1 MATSKTTK
9 AEDPTEEG
17 GFKDISSELDQAKQD
32 ADQPAEFNDD
42 GTVKVSEQLAR
53 RSAATTNGGGPF
65 PPEVLE
71 KNFIGNSTQI
81 KTPVQEYTSHEDAGT

>member
-1 MATSKTTK
+1 MA
-9 AEDPTEEG
+9 
-17 GFKDISSELDQAKQD
+17 LDQAKQD

-42 GTVKVSEQLAR
+42 GTVKVSEPSQATVEVNEELAR

>member
-1 MATSKTTK
+1 VAEKSKDELVED
-9 AEDPTEEG
+9 AEAIGVST
-17 GFKDISSELDQAKQD
+17 
-32 ADQPAEFNDD
+32 EFNDD
-42 GTVKVSEQLAR
+42 GTVKVSEPSQATVEVNEELAR